1 MIRAV
6 GILYLII
13 FLKSCSQNKTVKE
26 YYEDGTLKIVATIDK
41 QGRKNGELFENY
53 DNGKLK
59 SKGVWR
65 FGQVQKVERY
75 YSTGEL
81 EVVEKYMDGKVE
93 GPTDYYYSNGK
104 IKYSVIFKNG
114 IRVGR
119 YTVYS
124 PEGKLQEERE
134 YNNEGKL
141 IDYIKIDEQGNKL
154 EEYMQPIIVAEKDTI
169 RLNTTYRA
177 QIRLA
182 NRKNDSLQV
191 LIGPLNEKG
200 QLNDTINILNSLTMC
215 FIIL

>member
-1 MIRAV
+1 
-6 GILYLII
+6 
-13 FLKSCSQNKTVKE
+13 
-26 YYEDGTLKIVATIDK
+26 
-41 QGRKNGELFENY
+41 
-53 DNGKLK
+53 
-59 SKGVWR
+59 
-65 FGQVQKVERY
+65 
-75 YSTGEL
+75 
-81 EVVEKYMDGKVE
+81 MDGKVE